1 MAMDDKKIDFNGIVI
16 IVGNYGSGK
25 TEVAVNLAVHQRR
38 EGMTVQIADLDLVN
52 PYFRAREA
60 RIVLEALGI
69 EVVLPPDRYMHADL
83 PILSPRVSGM
93 IRNPHGLALLD
104 AGGDD
109 VGATVLASLAG
120 HLKGRKVRMLQVIN
134 PFRPFTETV
143 EGCLRIGRE
152 IEASSKLAIT
162 GIVGNANLID
172 ETDPETIYN
181 GYDIVRQVSVKTGL
195 QLEFVTAAANLL
207 PGIDL
212 TRFECPVLPI
222 ERQMVPPWKK
232 AAKLHT
238 DK

>member
-1 MAMDDKKIDFNGIVI
+1 
-16 IVGNYGSGK
+16 
-25 TEVAVNLAVHQRR
+25 
-38 EGMTVQIADLDLVN
+38 
-52 PYFRAREA
+52 
-60 RIVLEALGI
+60 
-69 EVVLPPDRYMHADL
+69 
-83 PILSPRVSGM
+83 M

-152 IEASSKLAIT
+152 IETSSKLAIT

-232 AAKLHT
+232 AAKLQC
-238 DK
+238 